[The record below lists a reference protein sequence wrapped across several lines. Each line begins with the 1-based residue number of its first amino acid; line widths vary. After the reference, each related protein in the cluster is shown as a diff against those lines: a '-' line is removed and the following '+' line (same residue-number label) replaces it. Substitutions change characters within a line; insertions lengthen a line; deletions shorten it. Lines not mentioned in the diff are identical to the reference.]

1 MGAWDDWELEVDALH
16 DAGDKVV
23 ALVRQHGR
31 SKTAGTAVEM
41 SFAQIWTLRDGKQ
54 TRMDMYSDRDG
65 PSKPPGCGTRAAIP
79 FPALP
84 TCAGSTVCRTYVR
97 ATGNRGGRLGS
108 PLSLK

>member
-54 TRMDMYSDRDG
+54 TRMTCTPTEMALEAAGLRDQSG
-65 PSKPPGCGTRAAIP
+65 DT
-79 FPALP
+79 LP
-84 TCAGSTVCRTYVR
+84 CPRHLRRLDGLSHVR
-97 ATGNRGGRLGS
+97 SGNR
-108 PLSLK
+108 